1 MTTFLIIAVLLTLAA
16 GGLVL
21 WPLLRKP
28 ESRAPLAA
36 VAATLL
42 LPAFVLFSYLGASN
56 YDWARPPAPAPTAAA
71 GAGSA
76 PLDEA
81 IVALEQRLKDQPAD
95 EAGWV
100 LLGSSYTA
108 VGRPDEAI
116 AAYDEAL
123 RLSNGSNL
131 DAKLGIAEAQLL
143 KDRGA
148 LTGEAGAV
156 VEAVL
161 AAAPGNPKALWY
173 GGLVALARGDEAAAE
188 QRWTA
193 LLALSPPPRIREI
206 VEAELAVLR
215 NGGQPP
221 FAAAAGGAAAGGP
234 GGPGAAGAGGAS
246 GAAGGGPPT
255 AAGAA
260 VTVRVTAGD
269 QAVASFRPGAPL
281 FIFVRDAAGGPPLAV
296 VRRTAAEL
304 PLTVTISDADVMLP
318 GRSLGGVSKA
328 AVTARVAN
336 GGDPVAKAGDV
347 YGEAEWVPASGTE
360 VAVVIN
366 RTVD

>member
-1 MTTFLIIAVLLTLAA
+1 MTTFLVIAVLLTLLA
-16 GGLVL
+16 GGVVL
-21 WPLLRKP
+21 WPLLGRP

-36 VAATLL
+36 VSATLL

-56 YDWARPPAPAPTAAA
+56 YDWARPPAPMPAAE
-71 GAGSA
+71 GGGGA
-76 PLDEA
+76 PLDDA
-81 IVALEQRLKDQPAD
+81 IVALEQRLKEQPGD

-100 LLGSSYTA
+100 LLGSSFTA
-108 VGRPDEAI
+108 VGRPDDAI
-116 AAYDEAL
+116 AAYNKAL
-123 RLSNGSNL
+123 ELSGGNNL

-143 KDRGA
+143 KDRDA

-173 GGLVALARGDEAAAE
+173 GGLVALARGDDAAAE

-206 VEAELAVLR
+206 VESELAALR
-215 NGGQPP
+215 AESGPP
-221 FAAAAGGAAAGGP
+221 FAAAGGP
-234 GGPGAAGAGGAS
+234 GSGGPGGAGPGAAGPMAGAPGAPP
-246 GAAGGGPPT
+246 AAGP
-255 AAGAA
+255 AGAA
-260 VTVRVTAGD
+260 VTVRVTADGP
-269 QAVASFRPGAPL
+269 VAASIKAGAPL
-281 FIFVRDAAGGPPLAV
+281 FVFVRDAAGGPPLAV

-318 GRSLGGVSKA
+318 GRSLGGISRA

-336 GGDPVAKAGDV
+336 GGDPVARAGDV
-347 YGEAEWVPASGTE
+347 YGEAEWVPGSGND
-360 VAVVIN
+360 VAVVID
-366 RTVD
+366 RTVN